1 MVKIFLKQGRE
12 IPFLQGHLWLF
23 SGAVKDVRGETDV
36 GELCNIYAYDGS
48 FIANDEGKLT
58 TKQGYEVLP
67 DDYFSRGSS
76 ITINQKDSILEVDKN
91 GQMYKNLPNT
101 AVRIEKKIANKN

>member
-23 SGAVKDVRGETDV
+23 SGAVKDVRGEMDV

-48 FIANDEGKLT
+48 FIARD
-58 TKQGYEVLP
+58 
-67 DDYFSRGSS
+67 
-76 ITINQKDSILEVDKN
+76 I
-91 GQMYKNLPNT
+91 
-101 AVRIEKKIANKN
+101 